1 MRAADK
7 APRRTLLAVLLLA
20 MAVSLLAP
28 TVDAARV
35 VGRVTGTL
43 PPMRKSPD
51 LYGKFRRNAPGVD
64 VPNPLLIVLKPVG
77 GGAVPRVQR
86 RPVIDQKDE
95 RFKPNALIV
104 QQGTTVDFLN
114 SDNFYHNVFSLS
126 APRKFDLGRY
136 RQGVTKSVTF
146 DKVGLVKL
154 FCDIHPSMLGY
165 VLVTDSPWGAAAT
178 PEGRFEIADVP
189 PGEYEAF
196 IWHEPLLEPAA
207 VGRCTIESGGG
218 TELELPLPAGR

>member
-1 MRAADK
+1 MRPRNGARAA
-7 APRRTLLAVLLLA
+7 LSLCLAVATLA
-20 MAVSLLAP
+20 AAVPHPAE
-28 TVDAARV
+28 AARV
-35 VGRVTGTL
+35 VGRVVGSL

-51 LYGKFRRNAPGVD
+51 LYGKFRRTAPGTD
-64 VPNPLLIVLKPVG
+64 VPNPLLVVLKPAG
-77 GGAVPRVQR
+77 GGSMPKTER

-95 RFKPNALIV
+95 RFRPNALVV
-104 QQGTTVDFLN
+104 QAGTTVDFLN

-136 RQGVTKSVTF
+136 RQGIVKSVTF
-146 DKVGLVKL
+146 DKIGLVKL

-196 IWHEPLLEPAA
+196 IWHEPLLEPAS
-207 VGRCTIESGGG
+207 VGTVTVAAGGG
-218 TELELPLPAGR
+218 VETELPLPAAR